1 MGRKSL
7 KESQQKRI
15 IEAFYEVAKKEGIE
29 NASFAMIARELD
41 MLPSLIVH
49 YFPSKQELLHGLI
62 DHIIEEYR
70 RIYQAD
76 VQITD
81 PLDKL
86 VHVLNSIFSRDWNT
100 YIDDSVF
107 YNCFALL
114 FRNAQVKEQFR
125 ELHFLLREWLET
137 LISESIKSGQLAVED
152 AAAAADLIFVL
163 SDGAYYFLSM
173 IDDPAVYGMHLE
185 RYKQEAFRVLN
196 LEHRA

>member
-137 LISESIKSGQLAVED
+137 LISESIKSGQLAVKD

-173 IDDPAVYGMHLE
+173 IDDPGVYGMHLE